1 LTISTPRR
9 FLKILNACKEGPWSS
24 TIYRKNNVDIMSWI
38 FICIYRSLLGHLGP
52 QSQRSCNWVQNL
64 WLVSVYILINKTC
77 PFPSSALSPTLI
89 SLLFVQ
95 LISLRYQYHASRQPI
110 PATRNTG
117 RGCEHDCHCQAQVQ
131 LLDDTD
137 SPGTTNI
144 ETTEVAAG
152 NQEEDQ
158 QNQAGEDTQQSL
170 AARTQA
176 ACQTVAE
183 S

>member
-1 LTISTPRR
+1 MPPDNL
-9 FLKILNACKEGPWSS
+9 
-24 TIYRKNNVDIMSWI
+24 
-38 FICIYRSLLGHLGP
+38 SLLPETQEG
-52 QSQRSCNWVQNL
+52 V
-64 WLVSVYILINKTC
+64 VSMIEST
-77 PFPSSALSPTLI
+77 S
-89 SLLFVQ
+89 
-95 LISLRYQYHASRQPI
+95 
-110 PATRNTG
+110 
-117 RGCEHDCHCQAQVQ
+117 HCQAQVQ

-176 ACQTVAE
+176 ACQMVAE